1 MKKAY
6 VDFIRYSLGV
16 ESNIPASIGEI
27 NWHELYGFAQKQ
39 SISGLLAKT
48 ILNIDGTITMDDWR
62 GNKPIDDDVL
72 EWMMD
77 YNMLQQLNSAAAEV
91 SEKVSVKFEREG
103 FASCILKGVGN
114 SLYYP
119 TPAMRTSGDVDV
131 WVIPKEQLDK
141 LEREEQLTDRQLLEI
156 QNGCVEKVIAYCRKF
171 VPKSKACYHHIDF
184 LKMKGKDIEVHYRP
198 SWLNNPHNNRELQVY
213 FMRNAYKCFN
223 NKTSIEINGVTSEF
237 CRPTWEFNFVYQ
249 LCHVYN
255 HLTHEGIGL
264 RHMVDLYFLLK
275 AAPEDRSDD
284 AYYDTLL
291 NRLGLR
297 KIAEAV
303 MWIMNEIFMLDAKYQ
318 ICKSNER
325 LGRLLLKEI
334 LIGGNFGQYDTRMFT
349 RKTSSQTNNNIK
361 RSMRDLMLLRYFPK
375 ETIWEPWFRC
385 KHYFWRQ
392 QHR

>member
-16 ESNIPASIGEI
+16 ESNIPASIDEI

-91 SEKVSVKFEREG
+91 SEKVSVKFDREG

-171 VPKSKACYHHIDF
+171 VPRSKACYHHIDF

-223 NKTSIEINGVTSEF
+223 NKTSIEINGVASEF

-264 RHMVDLYFLLK
+264 RHMIDLYFLLK

-297 KIAEAV
+297 KIAEAIPIS
-303 MWIMNEIFMLDAKYQ
+303 MSGYFFL
-318 ICKSNER
+318 
-325 LGRLLLKEI
+325 
-334 LIGGNFGQYDTRMFT
+334 
-349 RKTSSQTNNNIK
+349 SSRTP
-361 RSMRDLMLLRYFPK
+361 L
-375 ETIWEPWFRC
+375 
-385 KHYFWRQ
+385 
-392 QHR
+392 